1 MKYFSLQTRI
11 IDDEECSKAEEEFGH
26 VEIIWSIQIYYKYVY
41 ICVCGEYHSTE
52 NVAGKGSGKVGNVSF
67 V

>member
-1 MKYFSLQTRI
+1 MIKNAVKLKKSSAFR
-11 IDDEECSKAEEEFGH
+11 H
-26 VEIIWSIQIYYKYVY
+26 VEIIWSIQIYYKYVH

-52 NVAGKGSGKVGNVSF
+52 NVAGKGSGKVGNISF